1 MAYSSCWLYKGG
13 CCYCYFKLVIF
24 VVSIGG
30 ASAELQICQLVPA
43 MHQAHLVSLCLLAVT
58 TWKLWHT
65 SEPSASHWM
74 TRRYRWIQWSDV
86 TEDINWCMLSWV
98 AFLWRNPMVHVEFVE
113 GWVCCILG
121 SRLRC
126 QKCLISKGSWPL
138 WHPQAVGPVQGQWH
152 CCRKNWTINLD
163 VSIGYWL
170 HMLSTLCLK
179 ILGMG
184 GTRNHMLGIL
194 SFLW

>member
-1 MAYSSCWLYKGG
+1 MYGCYYLFAWAVSTCMCYHFGSSIGNLWLSSSQAVHFHYLLLRCKLWFPGMAYSSCWLYKGG

-24 VVSIGG
+24 VVSIVG

-98 AFLWRNPMVHVEFVE
+98 AFLWRNPMVF
-113 GWVCCILG
+113 
-121 SRLRC
+121 
-126 QKCLISKGSWPL
+126 
-138 WHPQAVGPVQGQWH
+138 
-152 CCRKNWTINLD
+152 
-163 VSIGYWL
+163 
-170 HMLSTLCLK
+170 M
-179 ILGMG
+179 
-184 GTRNHMLGIL
+184 
-194 SFLW
+194 